1 MTNHDTLDTSRL
13 KTLVDAG
20 AISHASARGVPGGY
34 VLAVRVGMVEKAIRA
49 HKKTNARIFS
59 TLEGL
64 SNYCLAAGIRRIDV
78 DLAGYSKEA
87 LF

>member
-1 MTNHDTLDTSRL
+1 MANNETLDTSKL

-20 AISHASARGVPGGY
+20 AVNYASARGVQGGY
-34 VLAVRVGMVEKAIRA
+34 VLAVKVGMAEKFVRA
-49 HKKTNARIFS
+49 HKQTNARIFA

-64 SNYCLAAGIRRIDV
+64 SNYCVAAGIRRFDV
-78 DLAGYSKEA
+78 DLAGYSKKS